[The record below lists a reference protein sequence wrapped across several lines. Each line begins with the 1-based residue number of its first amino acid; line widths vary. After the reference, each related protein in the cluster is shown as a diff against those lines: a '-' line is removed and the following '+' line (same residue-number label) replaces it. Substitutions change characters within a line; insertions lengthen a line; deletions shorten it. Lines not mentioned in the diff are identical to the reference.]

1 MLKVCWSVSLHSF
14 VWWFFFVWERQPFDY
29 DYFSECLSE
38 AESEWTVF
46 SLDSLS
52 LSPHLTEVT
61 YSVLDSASGHFE
73 QRSYRD
79 GGHKLGS
86 GGFGEVF
93 YCKLEIG
100 GRETEVAVKALLT
113 KVTTVWCQSDVIH
126 VKFSNIR
133 TCVKVAASVSNAIQD
148 YVEDNNI
155 FWLKMSKQRVCV

>member
-1 MLKVCWSVSLHSF
+1 M
-14 VWWFFFVWERQPFDY
+14 Y
-29 DYFSECLSE
+29 GYFSECLSE
-38 AESEWTVF
+38 ADSEWTVF

-73 QRSYRD
+73 QKLYRD

-100 GRETEVAVKALLT
+100 GTETEVAVKALLT
-113 KVTTVWCQSDVIH
+113 KVPL
-126 VKFSNIR
+126 
-133 TCVKVAASVSNAIQD
+133 
-148 YVEDNNI
+148 YV
-155 FWLKMSKQRVCV
+155 MS